1 MNRMNT
7 HALSTGR
14 VPLRASLMA
23 LGAGVVWS
31 LGAVTART
39 TRDMDAWQ
47 YLVWRSVGVI
57 VVMEILRRRHRG
69 ANLLPRAYAAGWVMR
84 IACACLM
91 LASVAFVYAL
101 KNTTAANAAF
111 LASVTPLLAVVLAR
125 VFLGERLTAVTIG
138 ALGLALLGLLVM
150 VTADIGAG
158 ATTGNVAAVL
168 SSLGFAGYAVCVR
181 SDPARDWGPVMP
193 GYALMTVLLCATV
206 TLAHGRPLVPAVPDI
221 GRAILHGGVFIVV
234 GTLLFN
240 RASRRIPAVAMTVL
254 AQTET
259 VCVPLWIFL
268 VLAERP
274 ALTSIVGGA
283 IILTAV
289 IGKAVLD
296 SRPPRRNGYLQGPV
310 GAQPVG
316 ATSRSPSHHEESSCP
331 APAPT

>member
-1 MNRMNT
+1 MIGMNT

-57 VVMEILRRRHRG
+57 VVMEVLRRRRGG

-125 VFLGERLTAVTIG
+125 MFLGERLTAVTVG
-138 ALGLALLGLLVM
+138 AIGLAFLGLLVM

-158 ATTGNVAAVL
+158 AMTGNVAAL
-168 SSLGFAGYAVCVR
+168 
-181 SDPARDWGPVMP
+181 P
-193 GYALMTVLLCATV
+193 
-206 TLAHGRPLVPAVPDI
+206 
-221 GRAILHGGVFIVV
+221 
-234 GTLLFN
+234 
-240 RASRRIPAVAMTVL
+240 
-254 AQTET
+254 
-259 VCVPLWIFL
+259 
-268 VLAERP
+268 
-274 ALTSIVGGA
+274 
-283 IILTAV
+283 
-289 IGKAVLD
+289 
-296 SRPPRRNGYLQGPV
+296 
-310 GAQPVG
+310 
-316 ATSRSPSHHEESSCP
+316 
-331 APAPT
+331 